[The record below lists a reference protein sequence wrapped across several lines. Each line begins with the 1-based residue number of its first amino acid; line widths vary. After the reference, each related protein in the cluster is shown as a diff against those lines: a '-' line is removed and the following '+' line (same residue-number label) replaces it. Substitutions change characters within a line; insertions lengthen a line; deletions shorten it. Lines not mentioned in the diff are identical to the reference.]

1 MEIYTIYHLAF
12 YILIFTLLF
21 ELLLG
26 FYRNFR
32 RSNTYKKALQK
43 SREVKKPLLVIG
55 SPNAGFLGSI
65 KSQYGCGDVCVDL
78 VGCDKCEKSIK
89 GDILDVLKN
98 LPDNSHVIFESCVL
112 EYIEKPKKKLILNEI
127 KRVSNGLF
135 FEVRINPTIIA
146 NILDYVPYF
155 DSLVENGLK

>member
-1 MEIYTIYHLAF
+1 MKINKIYHLAF
-12 YILIFTLLF
+12 YILIFTILF
-21 ELLLG
+21 EFVLG

-32 RSNTYKKALQK
+32 RANTYKKALQK

-55 SPNAGFLGSI
+55 NPNSGFLGSI
-65 KSQYGCGDVCVDL
+65 KSYYGCGDVCVDL

-155 DSLVENGLK
+155 DSLIENGLN